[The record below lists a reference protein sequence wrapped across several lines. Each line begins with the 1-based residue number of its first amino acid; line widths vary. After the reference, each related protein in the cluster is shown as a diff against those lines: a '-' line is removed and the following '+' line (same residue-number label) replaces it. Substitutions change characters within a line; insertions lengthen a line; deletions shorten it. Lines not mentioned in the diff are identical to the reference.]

1 MTSCIL
7 MSRSSS
13 VAADTASFRGET
25 KAGMRTGVAG
35 KTGRESA
42 SLSTR
47 GMSSEDPGCER
58 ERWADI
64 TIWPHTPTPPPPFL
78 SHSRH
83 GNGQKH
89 LLGLQ
94 GRLGF
99 LFRVSH
105 TVAGC
110 VHNDRVCQ
118 AQCHDFRGVEHFI
131 LTNYSTKKEFFY
143 IFFFEVLQN
152 VCASCKSK
160 TEERKSKQPWGY
172 FPCFYKTLHA
182 RLRRISRRAGR

>member
-64 TIWPHTPTPPPPFL
+64 TIWPHTPTPPPSSPTAAMATGKNIYSVFRDD
-78 SHSRH
+78 SAFYSESRT
-83 GNGQKH
+83 QW
-89 LLGLQ
+89 LAA
-94 GRLGF
+94 F
-99 LFRVSH
+99 IM
-105 TVAGC
+105 TGC
-110 VHNDRVCQ
+110 VKHN
-118 AQCHDFRGVEHFI
+118 AMISG
-131 LTNYSTKKEFFY
+131 
-143 IFFFEVLQN
+143 
-152 VCASCKSK
+152 ASN
-160 TEERKSKQPWGY
+160 
-172 FPCFYKTLHA
+172 
-182 RLRRISRRAGR
+182 ISF

>member
-35 KTGRESA
+35 KTRREST

-47 GMSSEDPGCER
+47 GMSSEYPGCER

-64 TIWPHTPTPPPPFL
+64 TIQPHTPTPPPFL

-94 GRLGF
+94 GRLSF

-118 AQCHDFRGVEHFI
+118 AQCHDFRGVDHFI
-131 LTNYSTKKEFFY
+131 LTNYSTKKGVFL
-143 IFFFEVLQN
+143 FFFLRFCKTFALHVKAKQNSASQNNHGVFSRVLQSI
-152 VCASCKSK
+152 ARAL
-160 TEERKSKQPWGY
+160 TENFS
-172 FPCFYKTLHA
+172 
-182 RLRRISRRAGR
+182 